1 MKKIPRLFRRPIS
14 IRWSIMRN
22 FLLLLLFTGGTIFAV
37 SWHAYSKAVKELS
50 VEVVER
56 YADQTRVHLEG
67 FFEPVKRSL
76 LVAREWGA
84 QGILDMQDVEALN
97 RIFIPMLEQTA
108 RITSVNIGSSDGAG
122 WLLLEQEDGWFN
134 RVVTSEEQGEDAHLR
149 YLDGQGNLLR
159 TENKDL
165 GYDPRERPWYTNAAI
180 SPGPEEVFWTK
191 PYTFFTTREPGI
203 TISSGWMDPA
213 SGKTFVIA
221 FDIKL
226 IDLSAFTTSLDVSP
240 NGEAVILT
248 EEGNVIGLPR
258 AFETRDQQKASVMK
272 HLDELEIP
280 LLQAALRRDGELH
293 QEKGV
298 FSFMSGEWYWWGAI
312 EIYPLGKV
320 QQLLISIMVPER
332 DFLGDVR
339 RQATYMI
346 LIFIVSLLIAVIMS
360 FMLASKYSR
369 PLQALAQRSRQIR
382 KLELQSGDKI
392 TSRLKEVMRL
402 VRAHDDMTS
411 GLESFSRYVP
421 VELVKQLLLQ
431 GEVAKIGGV
440 TRELS
445 ILFTDIRD
453 FTSISERMNPEA
465 LTEHMAGYF
474 DLMLSELGRTEA
486 TVDKLIGDAI
496 VAFWGAPNEDPDYI
510 QHCVEAVIN
519 CMSSLKQFNAAS
531 EARGLPRF
539 DTCFGLGTG
548 AVVVGNVGS
557 RTRLNYTALGD
568 TMNLTSRLEG
578 LNRLY
583 GTEAIAMER
592 LVSKA
597 GGGYL
602 FRKLDMV
609 TVKGRKGSETIYELV
624 GREQDVSDERR
635 AFVQRYESA
644 FELYLQREFTRA
656 KEALESLQ
664 GDYPGDLSVAR
675 LLMSCLHC
683 LETPPGPEWDGVTRY
698 DIK

>member
-1 MKKIPRLFRRPIS
+1 MNKVFRLFRRPVS

-22 FLLLLLFTGGTIFAV
+22 LLLLLLFTGGTIFAV
-37 SWHAYSKAVKELS
+37 SWHAYSKAVEELS

-67 FFEPVKRSL
+67 FFDPVTKIL
-76 LVAREWGA
+76 LTARDWGEH
-84 QGILDMQDVEALN
+84 GMFNMDDVEALN
-97 RIFIPMLEQTA
+97 RIFIPILEQTA
-108 RITSVNIGSSDGAG
+108 RISSVNIGSSDGAG
-122 WLLLEQEDGWFN
+122 WLLLEQEEGWFN
-134 RVVTSEEQGEDAHLR
+134 RVVTAGDKDGVAHLG
-149 YLDGQGNLLR
+149 YLDMQGRLLR
-159 TENKDL
+159 TEEKTLD
-165 GYDPRERPWYTNAAI
+165 YDPRERPWYSNAAVD
-180 SPGPEEVFWTK
+180 PGSGEVYWTS

-203 TISSGWMDPA
+203 TISSGWRDPA

-248 EEGNVIGLPR
+248 QDGNVIGLPR

-280 LLQAALRRDGELH
+280 LLQAAFRRDGALQ

-298 FSFMSGEWYWWGAI
+298 FSFKSDDWHWWGAI
-312 EIYPLGKV
+312 ETYPLGEV
-320 QQLLISIMVPER
+320 QQLLISIMVPEK

-346 LIFIVSLLIAVIMS
+346 LIFVVSLLIAIVMS
-360 FMLASKYSR
+360 FVLASRYSR
-369 PLQALAQRSRQIR
+369 PLQALAQRSRRIR
-382 KLELQSGDKI
+382 RLDLDTGDEI
-392 TSRLKEVMRL
+392 SSNLKEVMGL
-402 VRAHDDMTS
+402 VRANDDMTS
-411 GLESFSRYVP
+411 GLKSFSRYVP
-421 VELVKQLLLQ
+421 VELVKQLLQQ

-453 FTSISERMNPEA
+453 FTSISERMHPEA
-465 LTEHMAGYF
+465 LTDHMAGYF
-474 DLMLSELGRTEA
+474 DLMLRELNQTGA

-510 QHCVEAVIN
+510 RHCVEAVVN
-519 CMSSLKQFNAAS
+519 CMAALRQFNAES

-548 AVVVGNVGS
+548 TVVVGNVGS

-583 GTEAIAMER
+583 GTEAIAMQR
-592 LVSKA
+592 LVRKA
-597 GGGYL
+597 GSGYL
-602 FRKLDMV
+602 FRKLDIV
-609 TVKGRKGSETIYELV
+609 AVKGRMEPETIYELV
-624 GREQDVSDERR
+624 GREQDVSDQRR

-644 FELYLQREFTRA
+644 FELYLQREFLRA
-656 KEALESLQ
+656 KDVLESLQ
-664 GDYPGDLSVAR
+664 GDCPDDLSVAR

-683 LETPPGPEWDGVTRY
+683 LETPPGPDWDGVTRY

>member
-1 MKKIPRLFRRPIS
+1 MNKVFRLFRRPVS

-22 FLLLLLFTGGTIFAV
+22 LLLLLLFTGGTIFAV
-37 SWHAYSKAVKELS
+37 SWHAYSKAVEELS

-67 FFEPVKRSL
+67 FFDPVRNML
-76 LVAREWGA
+76 LTARDWGSE
-84 QGILDMQDVEALN
+84 GLLDIDDVESLN
-97 RIFIPMLEQTA
+97 RIFIPMLERTP
-108 RITSVNIGSSDGAG
+108 RVTSVNIGTSDGAG

-134 RVVTSEEQGEDAHLR
+134 RVVRAGDQSGLAHFG
-149 YLDGQGNLLR
+149 YLDAQGRLLR
-159 TENKDL
+159 TEKKDL
-165 GYDPRERPWYTNAAI
+165 DYDPRERPWYKNAAI
-180 SPGPEEVFWTK
+180 SSGPDEVYWTK

-203 TISSGWMDPA
+203 TISSGWQDPA

-226 IDLSAFTTSLDVSP
+226 IDISAFTTSLDVSP

-248 EEGNVIGLPR
+248 QDGNLIGLPR
-258 AFETRDQQKASVMK
+258 AFQTRDQQKASVLK
-272 HLDELEIP
+272 HLDELEVP
-280 LLQAALRRDGELH
+280 LLQAAFRRDGGLH
-293 QEKGV
+293 KEKGV
-298 FSFMSGEWYWWGAI
+298 FSFTSGEWHWWGAI
-312 EIYPLGKV
+312 ETYPLGEV

-346 LIFIVSLLIAVIMS
+346 LIFVAALLVAIIMS
-360 FMLASKYSR
+360 FVLASRYSK
-369 PLQALAQRSRQIR
+369 PLQALAQRSRRIR
-382 KLELQSGDKI
+382 KLELETGDEI
-392 TSRLKEVMRL
+392 SSRLKEIRRL

-421 VELVKQLLLQ
+421 VELVKQLLKQ

-440 TRELS
+440 ARELS

-453 FTSISERMNPEA
+453 FTSISERMKPEE
-465 LTEHMAGYF
+465 LTDHMAGYF
-474 DLMLSELGRTEA
+474 DLMLRELNGTGA

-510 QHCVEAVIN
+510 RHCVEAVIN
-519 CMSSLKQFNAAS
+519 CMTALKQFNAAS

-548 AVVVGNVGS
+548 PVVVGNVGS
-557 RTRLNYTALGD
+557 HTRLNYTALGD

-583 GTEAIAMER
+583 GTEAIAMEMLMR
-592 LVSKA
+592 KA
-597 GGGYL
+597 GSGYL
-602 FRKLDMV
+602 FRKLDIV
-609 TVKGRKGSETIYELV
+609 AVKGRKEPETIYELV
-624 GREQDVSDERR
+624 GREQDVTEQRR
-635 AFVQRYESA
+635 AFVQGYESA
-644 FELYLQREFTRA
+644 FELYLQREFARA
-656 KEALESLQ
+656 NEALESLQ

-675 LLMSCLHC
+675 LLQACSHC
-683 LETPPGPEWDGVTRY
+683 LETPPGPDWDGVTRY

>member
-1 MKKIPRLFRRPIS
+1 
-14 IRWSIMRN
+14 MRN
-22 FLLLLLFTGGTIFAV
+22 LLLLLSLTGGTIFAV
-37 SWHAYSKAVKELS
+37 SYHAYSKAVEELS

-67 FFEPVKRSL
+67 FFDPVRNML
-76 LVAREWGA
+76 LTAREWGA

-134 RVVTSEEQGEDAHLR
+134 RVVRSEEQGGLAQLG
-149 YLDGQGNLLR
+149 YLDRQGRVLR
-159 TENKDL
+159 TEQKALD
-165 GYDPRERPWYTNAAI
+165 YDPRERPWYIDAAPHT
-180 SPGPEEVFWTK
+180 SSGDVYWTK

-203 TISSGWMDPA
+203 TISSGWQDPA
-213 SGKTFVIA
+213 SGRIFVIA

-226 IDLSAFTTSLDVSP
+226 IDISAFTTSLDVSP

-248 EEGNVIGLPR
+248 QEGNVIGLPR
-258 AFETRDQQKASVMK
+258 AFETRDQQKASVLK
-272 HLDELEIP
+272 HLDELEVP
-280 LLQAALRRDGELH
+280 LLQAAFRRDEGLH

-298 FSFMSGEWYWWGAI
+298 FSFTSGEWHWWGAI
-312 EIYPLGKV
+312 ETYPLGDV

-346 LIFIVSLLIAVIMS
+346 LIFVAALLIAVIMS
-360 FMLASKYSR
+360 FVLASRYSK
-369 PLQALAQRSRQIR
+369 PLQALAQRSRRIR
-382 KLELQSGDKI
+382 KLDLEAGEEIS
-392 TSRLKEVMRL
+392 SHLKEVRRL

-421 VELVKQLLLQ
+421 VELVKQLLKQ

-453 FTSISERMNPEA
+453 FTSISERMKPEE
-465 LTEHMAGYF
+465 LTDHMAGYF

-519 CMSSLKQFNAAS
+519 CMSALKQFNAAS
-531 EARGLPRF
+531 ESRGLPRF

-548 AVVVGNVGS
+548 PVVVGNVGS

-592 LVSKA
+592 LVRKA

-664 GDYPGDLSVAR
+664 GDYPGDLSVAQ

>member
-1 MKKIPRLFRRPIS
+1 
-14 IRWSIMRN
+14 MRN
-22 FLLLLLFTGGTIFAV
+22 LLLLLVITGGTIFAV
-37 SWHAYSKAVKELS
+37 SYHAYSKAVEELS

-76 LVAREWGA
+76 LTAREWGA
-84 QGILDMQDVEALN
+84 QGMLGMEDVEALN
-97 RIFIPMLEQTA
+97 RIFIPILDQTA
-108 RITSVNIGSSDGAG
+108 RITSVNIGSSDGTG
-122 WLLLEQEDGWFN
+122 WLLLEQEEGWFN
-134 RVVTSEEQGEDAHLR
+134 RLVSADERGEEAHLR
-149 YLDGQGNLLR
+149 YLDRQGSLLR
-159 TENKDL
+159 TEKKDL
-165 GYDPRERPWYTNAAI
+165 GYDPRERPWFTNAALD
-180 SPGPEEVFWTK
+180 PGSGEVYWTK

-203 TISSGWMDPA
+203 TISSSWRDPLT
-213 SGKTFVIA
+213 GKVFVIA

-280 LLQAALRRDGELH
+280 LLHAAFRLDGGL
-293 QEKGV
+293 QNEKGV
-298 FSFMSGEWYWWGAI
+298 FSFTSGKWYWWGAI
-312 EIYPLGKV
+312 ETYPLGKV
-320 QQLLISIMVPER
+320 QQLVISIMVPER

-346 LIFIVSLLIAVIMS
+346 LIFVASLLIAIIMS

-369 PLQALAQRSRQIR
+369 PLQALAERSRQIR
-382 KLELQSGDKI
+382 RLELDGGDNI
-392 TSRLKEVMRL
+392 TSHLKEVTRL

-411 GLESFSRYVP
+411 GLKSFSRYVP
-421 VELVKQLLLQ
+421 IELVKQLLKQ

-453 FTSISERMNPEA
+453 FTSISERMNPEE
-465 LTEHMAGYF
+465 LTEHLAGYF

-496 VAFWGAPNEDPDYI
+496 VAFWGAPNDDPDFI
-510 QHCVEAVIN
+510 RHSVEAVIN
-519 CMSSLKQFNAAS
+519 CMSALERFNADS

-548 AVVVGNVGS
+548 PVVVGNVGS
-557 RTRLNYTALGD
+557 RARLNYTALGD

-583 GTEAIAMER
+583 GTGAIAMEK
-592 LVSKA
+592 LVRKA
-597 GGGYL
+597 GSDYL

-609 TVKGRKGSETIYELV
+609 GVKGRKEPETIYELV
-624 GREQDVSDERR
+624 GRAQEVSAERR
-635 AFVQRYESA
+635 DFVQRYESA
-644 FELYLQREFTRA
+644 FDLYQQREFARA
-656 KEALESLQ
+656 VEVLESLRH
-664 GDYPGDLSVAR
+664 DYPDDLSVAR
-675 LLMSCLHC
+675 LLQSCAHC
-683 LETPPGPEWDGVTRY
+683 LETPPDPAWDGVTRY

>member
-1 MKKIPRLFRRPIS
+1 
-14 IRWSIMRN
+14 MRN
-22 FLLLLLFTGGTIFAV
+22 LLLLLLFTGGTIFFV
-37 SWHAYSKAVKELS
+37 SYHAYSKAVEELS

-56 YADQTRVHLEG
+56 YADQARVHLEG

-84 QGILDMQDVEALN
+84 QGMLDMENVEELN
-97 RIFIPMLEQTA
+97 RIFVPMLEQTV
-108 RITSVNIGSSDGAG
+108 RISSVNIGSSDGAG
-122 WLLLEQEDGWFN
+122 WLLLEQEEGWFN
-134 RVVTSEEQGEDAHLR
+134 RVVTAEEQGEDAYLR
-149 YLDGQGNLLR
+149 YLDRQGSLLR
-159 TENKDL
+159 AERKGL

-180 SPGPEEVFWTK
+180 SPGPGEVFWTK
-191 PYTFFTTREPGI
+191 PYTFFTTGEPGI
-203 TISSGWMDPA
+203 TISSGWRDPA
-213 SGKTFVIA
+213 NGKIFVIA

-280 LLQAALRRDGELH
+280 LLQAAFRRNGTL
-293 QEKGV
+293 QNEKGV
-298 FSFMSGEWYWWGAI
+298 FSFTSDNWHWWGAI
-312 EIYPLGKV
+312 ETYPLGKV

-339 RQATYMI
+339 QQASYMV
-346 LIFIVSLLIAVIMS
+346 LIFVGSLLIAVIMS

-369 PLQALAQRSRQIR
+369 PLKALADRSRRIR
-382 KLELQSGDKI
+382 RLDLEAGEEIS
-392 TSRLKEVMRL
+392 SHLKEVRRL
-402 VRAHDDMTS
+402 VRAHEDMTS

-421 VELVKQLLLQ
+421 IELVKQLLLQ
-431 GEVAKIGGV
+431 GEVARIGGV
-440 TRELS
+440 SRELS

-453 FTSISERMNPEA
+453 FTSISERMNPEE
-465 LTEHMAGYF
+465 LTEHLAGYF

-496 VAFWGAPNEDPDYI
+496 VAFWGAPNDDPDFI
-510 QHCVEAVIN
+510 RHCVEAVVN
-519 CMSSLKQFNAAS
+519 SMSALERFNADS
-531 EARGLPRF
+531 EARGLPRL

-548 AVVVGNVGS
+548 SVVVGNVGS

-578 LNRLY
+578 LNRIY
-583 GTEAIAMER
+583 GTGAIAMER
-592 LVSKA
+592 LVQRA
-597 GGGYL
+597 GSDYL
-602 FRKLDMV
+602 FRRLDRV
-609 TVKGRKGSETIYELV
+609 AVKGRKEPETIYELV
-624 GREQDVSDERR
+624 GRAQEVSEERR
-635 AFVQRYESA
+635 RFVQRYESA
-644 FELYLQREFTRA
+644 FDLYQQREFA
-656 KEALESLQ
+656 GAIGILESLRH
-664 GDYPGDLSVAR
+664 DYPDDLSVAR
-675 LLMSCLHC
+675 LLQSCAHC
-683 LETPPGPEWDGVTRY
+683 LETPPDPSWDGVTRY

>member
-1 MKKIPRLFRRPIS
+1 MNKVFQFFRRPVS

-22 FLLLLLFTGGTIFAV
+22 LLLLLLFTGGTIFAV
-37 SWHAYSKAVKELS
+37 SWHAYSKAVEELS

-67 FFEPVKRSL
+67 FFEPVMRAL
-76 LVAREWGA
+76 LVARDWGA
-84 QGILDMQDVEALN
+84 QGMLGMDDVESLN
-97 RIFIPMLEQTA
+97 RIFIPLLGQTP
-108 RITSVNIGSSDGAG
+108 RISSVNIGSSDGAG

-134 RVVTSEEQGEDAHLR
+134 RVVTAGDQGGVAHLG
-149 YLDGQGNLLR
+149 YLDTQGKLLR
-159 TENKDL
+159 TEKKDL
-165 GYDPRERPWYTNAAI
+165 GYDPRERPWYRNAAI
-180 SPGPEEVFWTK
+180 SPGPGEVYWTE

-203 TISSGWMDPA
+203 TISSGWQDPA

-226 IDLSAFTTSLDVSP
+226 IDISGFTTSLDVSP

-258 AFETRDQQKASVMK
+258 AFQTRDQQRASVMK

-280 LLQAALRRDGELH
+280 LLQAAFRRDGNLQ

-298 FSFMSGEWYWWGAI
+298 FSFKSGEWHWWGAI
-312 EIYPLGKV
+312 ETYPLGEV

-346 LIFIVSLLIAVIMS
+346 LIFVLSLLVAIVMS
-360 FMLASKYSR
+360 FVLASRYSK
-369 PLQALAQRSRQIR
+369 PLKALAQRSRRIR
-382 KLELQSGDKI
+382 KLDLDTGDEI
-392 TSRLKEVMRL
+392 SSHLKEVTRL

-411 GLESFSRYVP
+411 GLKSFSRYVP

-453 FTSISERMNPEA
+453 FTSISERMTPEE
-465 LTEHMAGYF
+465 LTDHLAGYF
-474 DLMLSELGRTEA
+474 DLMLRELNSTDA

-496 VAFWGAPNEDPDYI
+496 VAFWGAPREDPDYI
-510 QHCVEAVIN
+510 HHCVEAVVN
-519 CMSSLKQFNAAS
+519 CMSALKQFNAES
-531 EARGLPRF
+531 EKRGLPRF
-539 DTCFGLGTG
+539 DTCFGLGSG
-548 AVVVGNVGS
+548 LVVVGNVGS

-592 LVSKA
+592 LMRKTGS
-597 GGGYL
+597 GYL
-602 FRKLDMV
+602 FRKLDIV
-609 TVKGRKGSETIYELV
+609 AVKGRGEPETIYELI
-624 GREQDVSDERR
+624 GREQDVPAERR
-635 AFVQRYESA
+635 AFVQRYETA
-644 FELYLQREFTRA
+644 FELYLQREFVRA

-664 GDYPGDLSVAR
+664 GDYPADLSVAR
-675 LLMSCLHC
+675 LYQNCVHC
-683 LETPPGPEWDGVTRY
+683 LDTPPGPEWDGVTRY
-698 DIK
+698 GIK